1 MNTHYNVL
9 YSWAPL
15 ALRMETSS
23 MTTLTRIRAFRRHQ
37 TLCKSNETDV
47 TVIACDGDEPICRDD
62 NLFPISPQKFTYMYV
77 TLFEK
82 LGLRLPFNTFEKE
95 LLTILN
101 VSPCQ
106 LHPNSWAFIRAF
118 QILCTH
124 FGITPSSSMFLYF
137 FELRAP
143 HKQLLV
149 SLSGVSDRALLTLYN
164 SSYKRF
170 KGIFIKI
177 VAPDHSPSLLEG
189 FPLYWC
195 QSPNLQS
202 PQQLEDMDPSEKKD
216 YLMLEQ
222 LDVIFDT
229 RKLLELE
236 FRVVDLKFHIGT
248 YFTTILLLSYT

>member
-1 MNTHYNVL
+1 MVMNL
-9 YSWAPL
+9 
-15 ALRMETSS
+15 
-23 MTTLTRIRAFRRHQ
+23 F
-37 TLCKSNETDV
+37 
-47 TVIACDGDEPICRDD
+47 CRDG

-124 FGITPSSSMFLYF
+124 FGITPSSNMFLYF

-143 HKQLLV
+143 HKQLWA
-149 SLSGVSDRALLTLYN
+149 SLSGVSGRALLTLYN
-164 SSYKRF
+164 SSYKGF

-177 VAPDHSPSLLEG
+177 VAPDHIPSLLEG
-189 FPLYWC
+189 LRLY
-195 QSPNLQS
+195 
-202 PQQLEDMDPSEKKD
+202 
-216 YLMLEQ
+216 
-222 LDVIFDT
+222 
-229 RKLLELE
+229 
-236 FRVVDLKFHIGT
+236 
-248 YFTTILLLSYT
+248 

>member
-1 MNTHYNVL
+1 MNDHYNAL

-15 ALRMETSS
+15 ALRRETST
-23 MTTLTRIRAFRRHQ
+23 MTTLTRVRAFRRHQ
-37 TLCKSNETDV
+37 TLCKSNESDV
-47 TVIACDGDEPICRDD
+47 TVIACDNDEPICRDG
-62 NLFPISPQKFTYMYV
+62 NLFPISPRKFTFLYV

-95 LLTILN
+95 LLTVLN
-101 VSPCQ
+101 VSPSQ

-124 FGITPSSSMFLYF
+124 FGITPSSNMFLYF
-137 FELRAP
+137 FELRSP
-143 HKQLLV
+143 HKHLLA
-149 SLSGVSDRALLTLYN
+149 SLSGVSGRGLLTLYN
-164 SSYKRF
+164 SSYKGF

-177 VAPDHSPSLLEG
+177 VTPEQNPSLIEG

-202 PQQLEDMDPSEKKD
+202 ARQLDDLDPSEKKD
-216 YLMLEQ
+216 CLMLEQ
-222 LDVIFDT
+222 LDVVFDT

-248 YFTTILLLSYT
+248 YLTTVPLL